1 MIFRQGNKVTDH
13 TSIKSPHMYD
23 DVDRFSELKTGKT
36 DCDMNKNRLSPTD
49 DKIIFEM
56 HGMQP
61 PAYRPLSKPLYDNP
75 VCTWKRNEKGNDY
88 QIDNEVENAKENKS
102 NQFQKGEKYDKLF
115 HYGQ

>member
-1 MIFRQGNKVTDH
+1 MFFRQRDVTDH
-13 TSIKSPHMYD
+13 TSIKSIHIYD
-23 DVDRFSELKTGKT
+23 DADRFSQLKIRNTE
-36 DCDMNKNRLSPTD
+36 CDMNKNRSSPTD

-75 VCTWKRNEKGNDY
+75 VCTRKGNDY
-88 QIDNEVENAKENKS
+88 QIENEEENAKENKN

>member
-1 MIFRQGNKVTDH
+1 
-13 TSIKSPHMYD
+13 
-23 DVDRFSELKTGKT
+23 
-36 DCDMNKNRLSPTD
+36 MNKNKLSPTD

-75 VCTWKRNEKGNDY
+75 VCSRKRSNDY
-88 QIDNEVENAKENKS
+88 QIDDEVENSKENIN
-102 NQFQKGEKYDKLF
+102 NQFQKAEKYDQLF